1 MYVEMAL
8 IVCLDANVRT
18 TCIVREFAYSP
29 ALTAMSECH
38 GSMGQNIIR
47 DYLVTNPIHEPWHF
61 GGIQCT
67 FGNKPKPNTGR
78 A

>member
-18 TCIVREFAYSP
+18 TCIVREFPYSP
-29 ALTAMSECH
+29 TVTAMGECY

-47 DYLVTNPIHEPWHF
+47 DYLVSHPIHEPWQF
-61 GGIQCT
+61 GGIRCT
-67 FGNKPKPNTGR
+67 FGNTPKPKTGR